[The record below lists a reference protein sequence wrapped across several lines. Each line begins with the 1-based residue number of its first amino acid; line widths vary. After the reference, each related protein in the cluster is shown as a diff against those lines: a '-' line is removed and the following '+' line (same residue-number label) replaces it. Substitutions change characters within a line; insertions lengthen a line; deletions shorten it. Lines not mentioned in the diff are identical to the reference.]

1 MGKSTAPDPVSDE
14 ASRVDLT
21 TFAHKALRVSF
32 MGDPGSQSST
42 VRIYWT
48 AFIGL
53 LFDYYDLYL
62 FVYLEKVLAAHF
74 ALAPAA
80 SNTLQFVGLAGVGL
94 GALGFGWLADRFGR
108 GRMMLTVFG
117 VYVLGIAGLSMAWSY
132 ASVLGFRLLASLA
145 LGAEWGISH
154 TYLAERV
161 DRATRYRFAAL
172 LQFAILGGLL
182 AALARN
188 YLLPAWGWR
197 GLFAASIVP
206 VVVLSFVR
214 WRVLMTDTGYRIP
227 DTGKANPP
235 AKIGGDESLAEED
248 VGSALGRDSSV
259 ASDLPT
265 ELAARVEGPRS
276 NAEGPGLS
284 PAACDLRP
292 SPFGSAGLRALREN
306 ARAFAVCFGIASL
319 TIASGTINVFYAK
332 DLPQSVIYT
341 VFFWF
346 NVAPGML
353 LGAWV
358 VRRRGVGRALA
369 LYAVALV
376 ALSGWAWTS
385 AWPQRTLAF
394 ALVLPLLNGIP
405 FGLMGAFFNEV
416 FGKYRTMLSG
426 AAYNLG
432 RMLAGFSPA
441 LITALGLHQGG
452 SYFLFTAGLGAGVLA
467 LSIAAARLTRR
478 F

>member
-1 MGKSTAPDPVSDE
+1 MVNPAAHSSA
-14 ASRVDLT
+14 ARV
-21 TFAHKALRVSF
+21 
-32 MGDPGSQSST
+32 
-42 VRIYWT
+42 YWT

-62 FVYLEKVLAAHF
+62 FIYLEKVLAAHF
-74 ALAPAA
+74 DLTPAQ
-80 SNTLQFVGLAGVGL
+80 SNLLQFTGLAGVGL

-117 VYVLGIAGLSMAWSY
+117 VFMFGIAGLSAAWSF

-161 DRATRYRFAAL
+161 DRAARYRFAAL

-188 YLLPAWGWR
+188 YLLPWWGWR
-197 GLFAASIVP
+197 GLFAASLAPIA
-206 VVVLSFVR
+206 VLSWAR
-214 WRVLMTDTGYRIP
+214 WRVLAAETGDRRP
-227 DTGKANPP
+227 
-235 AKIGGDESLAEED
+235 ESGEGRADSAE
-248 VGSALGRDSSV
+248 R
-259 ASDLPT
+259 
-265 ELAARVEGPRS
+265 
-276 NAEGPGLS
+276 
-284 PAACDLRP
+284 
-292 SPFGSAGLRALREN
+292 AGVRALREN
-306 ARAFAVCFGIASL
+306 AWPFTVCFGLAAL
-319 TIASGTINVFYAK
+319 TIASGTINVFFAK

-353 LGAWV
+353 AGAAL
-358 VRRRGVGRALA
+358 VRRLGVGRALA
-369 LYAVALV
+369 VYAGALM
-376 ALSGWAWTS
+376 ALSLWAWVS
-385 AWPQRTLAF
+385 AWPLRTLAF

-405 FGLMGAFFNEV
+405 LGLMGAYFNEV
-416 FGKYRTMLSG
+416 FGEFRTMLSG

-432 RMLAGFSPA
+432 RILAGFSPV
-441 LITALGLHQGG
+441 LLTALRLHEGG
-452 SYFLFTAGLGAGVLA
+452 SYFLFTAVLGIGVLA
-467 LSIAAARLTRR
+467 LSVAAARLTPR